1 MTTFMLYKLHMTG
14 SVTNINR
21 AGITFIPIILSAAGS
36 IHLSSR
42 IALHFIADARSQRL
56 NIPIHQGRSELMQR
70 ISAALHKGN
79 AHCMLSHGAYVS
91 QY

>member
-1 MTTFMLYKLHMTG
+1 MCLKGKIQKHSQWSPLSPEAQN
-14 SVTNINR
+14 SVE
-21 AGITFIPIILSAAGS
+21 GS

-70 ISAALHKGN
+70 ISAALHKGTVL
-79 AHCMLSHGAYVS
+79 ARDART
-91 QY
+91 

>member
-14 SVTNINR
+14 SVTNINM

-36 IHLSSR
+36 I
-42 IALHFIADARSQRL
+42 SQRL

>member
-14 SVTNINR
+14 SVTNTKMI
-21 AGITFIPIILSAAGS
+21 ATGLGLLSFPLFFLLLVS

-70 ISAALHKGN
+70 ISAALHKGKCTLY
-79 AHCMLSHGAYVS
+79 A
-91 QY
+91 